1 MTAVLDALAEWPL
14 LAAALAVVLRAALA
28 YQRGLTWPEYRTCHA
43 LKRATFPAL
52 DRREP
57 LGYAWFVTD
66 KGGRDDAEYL
76 TTRPGG
82 VRATVDRLRAGGG
95 SLHLINA
102 VKRRPATNGDPYSA
116 AHVVWTHADG
126 TQTEAYLFRNDDG
139 TTDVYAHHEEGVTDP
154 DGHLTG
160 PQTDGDP
167 RGVVRGALNLG
178 AGTAATT
185 WAGP

>member
-14 LAAALAVVLRAALA
+14 LAAALAVVLRAGLA
-28 YQRGLTWPEYRTCHA
+28 YQRGLTWPEYRTLHA
-43 LKRATFPAL
+43 CKRATFPAL

-57 LGYAWFVTD
+57 LGYSWFVND
-66 KGGRDDAEYL
+66 KGRRDDAEFL

-82 VRATVDRLRAGGG
+82 VKTAADRLRAGGG

-102 VKRRPATNGDPYSA
+102 LKRRPATHGDPYSA
-116 AHVVWTHADG
+116 AHVVWTHDDG

-139 TTDVYAHHEEGVTDP
+139 TTDVYAHHETGVTDP

-160 PQTDGDP
+160 PQHDGDP
-167 RGVVRGALNLG
+167 RDVVRMALGLG
-178 AGTAATT
+178 VSSAATT